1 MRDLLNG
8 NPVIPVITLE
18 QVEDAVPLAE
28 ALVSG
33 GIRVLEIT
41 LRTDVAVDGIR
52 EIVRHVPEAIV
63 GTGTVLTEEQMKL
76 SEDLGCQ
83 FMISPGI
90 TENLLKLAEK
100 SSVPFLPGISSVS
113 ELMLGMQYGLQN
125 FKFFPAEVSGGVPA
139 LKAMAGPFAAVKF
152 CPTGGIGLHN
162 ALDYLALPNVMAVG
176 GSWIADQKLIRGKR
190 WDEIEKLAR
199 NAVELSTAK

>member
-1 MRDLLNG
+1 VRDLLNG

-41 LRTDVAVDGIR
+41 LRTDVAVDSIR

>member
-113 ELMLGMQYGLQN
+113 ELMLGMQYGLQS

>member
-1 MRDLLNG
+1 VRDLLDG
-8 NPVIPVITLE
+8 NPVIPVITIE
-18 QVEDAVPLAE
+18 QVADALPLAE
-28 ALVSG
+28 ALVAG
-33 GIRVLEIT
+33 GIKVLEVT

-52 EIVRHVPEAIV
+52 EIIRHVPEAIV
-63 GTGTVLTEEQMKL
+63 GTGTVLSEEQMKL
-76 SEDLGCQ
+76 SEDLGCK

-90 TENLLKLAEK
+90 TEQLLSLSQN

-113 ELMLGMQYGLQN
+113 ELMIGMQYGLQN

-139 LKAMAGPFAAVKF
+139 LKAMAGPFAGVKF

-176 GSWIADQKLIRGKR
+176 GSWIADQKLIRDKR
-190 WDEIEKLAR
+190 WDEIERLAR
-199 NAVELSTAK
+199 NAVELSAAK

>member
-1 MRDLLNG
+1 MHDLLDG

-18 QVEDAVPLAE
+18 QVGDAVPLAE

-33 GIRVLEIT
+33 GIRVLEVT

-52 EIVRHVPEAIV
+52 EIIKHVPDAIV
-63 GTGTVLTEEQMKL
+63 GTGTVLSAEQVKL

-90 TENLLKLAEK
+90 TEKLLELANK
-100 SSVPFLPGISSVS
+100 SVVPFLPGISSVS
-113 ELMLGMQYGLQN
+113 ELMLGMQYGFQN
-125 FKFFPAEVSGGVPA
+125 FKFFPAEVAGGVPA
-139 LKAMAGPFAAVKF
+139 LKAMAGPFSAVKF
-152 CPTGGIGLHN
+152 CPTGGIGQHN

-176 GSWIADQKLIRGKR
+176 GSWIAQQNLIREKR
-190 WDEIEKLAR
+190 WDEIEVLAQK
-199 NAVELSTAK
+199 AVELSVNG

>member
-1 MRDLLNG
+1 VRDLLNG